1 MKRTIM
7 ALSRKNFAATGSIL
21 GVSAL
26 LLAGCGA
33 APEESSS
40 ATSGESKDYLGCI
53 VSDFGGFQDKSF
65 NQNSYKGLTDA
76 VAEYGIQEKKA
87 QSKAE
92 ADYGPNLNKMVQ
104 NGCDM
109 TITVGFGL
117 AKATQEVAE
126 ANPDM
131 HFTIVDDNSIELDN
145 VRPIVFDTAQAAFQA
160 GYLAAAQT
168 KTGKVAT
175 YGGAEFPTVTIFMDG
190 FAQGVAYYNQQKGA
204 NVEVLGWNTESQSGT
219 FTGDFEDATKGKTN
233 TQNFLDQGAD
243 IILPVAGPVG
253 SGTLE
258 AVKEYNATSP
268 ENPAS
273 VIWVDADGYETN
285 ANYQDIILTSIM
297 KKMDAAITETIKA
310 DMDGKF
316 TSEAYIGTLENGGVG
331 LAPFHNFDS
340 AVSAETKAE
349 LDKIKEDIIS
359 GAIKVETAGSPTA

>member
-1 MKRTIM
+1 M
-7 ALSRKNFAATGSIL
+7 AFSRKHVASTGSIL
-21 GVSAL
+21 GISAL
-26 LLAGCGA
+26 LLSACGA

-40 ATSGESKDYLGCI
+40 ASGESSDYLGCI

-65 NQNSYKGLTDA
+65 NQNSYKGLKDA
-76 VAEYGIQEKKA
+76 VDEYGIEYKE
-87 QSKAE
+87 AE
-92 ADYGPNLNKMVQ
+92 STTETEYGPNLDQMVQ
-104 NGCDM
+104 SGCNL

-117 AKATQEVAE
+117 ADATKEVAE

-175 YGGAEFPTVTIFMDG
+175 YGGMEFPTVTIFMDG
-190 FAQGVAYYNQQKGA
+190 FAQGVAYYNEQKGA

-258 AVKEYNATSP
+258 AIKEYNATSP

-273 VIWVDADGYETN
+273 VIWVDSDGVETN
-285 ANYQDIILTSIM
+285 PEFQDIILTSIM
-297 KKMDAAITETIKA
+297 KKMDAAITETIKS
-310 DMDGKF
+310 DMDGNF
-316 TSEAYIGTLENGGVG
+316 TSDAYIGTLENDGVG
-331 LAPFHNFDS
+331 LAPFHSFES
-340 AVSAETKAE
+340 AVSDETKDE

-359 GAIKVETAGSPTA
+359 GTIKVETAGTPTA

>member
-1 MKRTIM
+1 M
-7 ALSRKNFAATGSIL
+7 AFSRKHLASTGSIL

-40 ATSGESKDYLGCI
+40 ASGGSSDYLGCI

-65 NQNSYKGLTDA
+65 NQNSYKGLQDA
-76 VAEYGIQEKKA
+76 VTEYEIKHKEAESTSET
-87 QSKAE
+87 
-92 ADYGPNLNKMVQ
+92 DYGPNLDQMVQ
-104 NGCDM
+104 SGCNL
-109 TITVGFGL
+109 TVTVGFGL
-117 AKATQEVAE
+117 ADTTKEVAE

-160 GYLAAAQT
+160 GYLAATQT

-175 YGGAEFPTVTIFMDG
+175 YGGMEFPTVTIFMDG
-190 FAQGVAYYNQQKGA
+190 FAQGVEYYNQQKDA
-204 NVEVLGWNTESQSGT
+204 KVEVLGWNTGAQSGT

-243 IILPVAGPVG
+243 IIMPVAGPVG
-253 SGTLE
+253 AGTLE
-258 AVKEYNATSP
+258 AVKEYNASHADA
-268 ENPAS
+268 PAS
-273 VIWVDADGYETN
+273 VVWVDADGYETN
-285 ANYQDIILTSIM
+285 ADYQDIILTSVM

-316 TSEAYIGTLENGGVG
+316 TADAYIGTLENDGVG

-340 AVSAETKAE
+340 KISDETKSE
-349 LDKIKEDIIS
+349 LDKIKEDIIA
-359 GAIKVETAGSPTA
+359 GAIKVETKGSPTAQ